1 MAQELYELPQGWE
14 WNTLK
19 GSCLKIKDGAH
30 ASPKSTDNGLPYVT
44 VRDIDSNGF
53 IDTQNCKKIRQEDFD
68 KLIAGNCSPTEGSV
82 LLSKDGTVGKVAVVN
97 GYQQF
102 VVLSSLAI
110 ITPKSETLSTYYLK
124 YFLLSPR
131 LQEYALKSKTG
142 AAIKRIV
149 LRNIAAFQIPVP
161 PLAEQERIVAKLDA
175 LFSRIDQAIAQLQ
188 HTQAQTKALFA
199 SALDAA
205 FNPYGNRK
213 ELPPRWCLV
222 DLGKTCTFIRGPFG
236 GSLKKAMFVPS
247 GYAVYEQ
254 QHAIKDQ
261 FTSIRYFVNEEKFNE
276 MKRFELHEGDLIM
289 SCSGT
294 MGKVAIA
301 PSQVQRGIINQALL
315 KLTMGESLLNT
326 FLLNWMR
333 SGGFTEALNELSSG
347 AAIKNVASVKILKQ
361 IQIPL
366 PPLAEQSKIVAQLDA
381 ISERTQAL
389 TTATSAQLEKLKAL
403 KASLLDAAFR
413 GQLPSDQ

>member
-1 MAQELYELPQGWE
+1 MAQELYELSKGWE
-14 WNTLK
+14 WNTLGDILEFK
-19 GSCLKIKDGAH
+19 TGFAFKAKQYSETGILIFRATNITKEGKISLKNCRYIPKNEEEEYGKYKLRLGDIILVMVGATTG
-30 ASPKSTDNGLPYVT
+30 KLGI
-44 VRDIDSNGF
+44 IDSSALPSLLN
-53 IDTQNCKKIRQEDFD
+53 QNQWRLEI
-68 KLIAGNCSPTEGSV
+68 NH
-82 LLSKDGTVGKVAVVN
+82 TV
-97 GYQQF
+97 
-102 VVLSSLAI
+102 
-110 ITPKSETLSTYYLK
+110 
-124 YFLLSPR
+124 LSPR
-131 LQEYALKSKTG
+131 YTYLCMLSFMPVFLESMQG
-142 AAIKRIV
+142 AAREFIKQKDFK
-149 LRNIAAFQIPVP
+149 LLKIPVP
-161 PLAEQERIVAKLDA
+161 PLAEQERIVSRLDK
-175 LFSRIDQAIAQLQ
+175 LFSRIDQTIAKLQ
-188 HTQAQTKALFA
+188 HSQAQTKALWA
-199 SALDAA
+199 SALDEA

-213 ELPPRWCLV
+213 ELPPRWHLV

-301 PSQVQRGIINQALL
+301 PAQIQRGIINQALL

-366 PPLAEQSKIVAQLDA
+366 PPLEEQAKIVAHLDA
-381 ISERTQAL
+381 ISERTKAL
-389 TTATSAQLEKLKAL
+389 EAATSLQLDQLKAL
-403 KASLLDAAFR
+403 KSSLLDAAFR
-413 GQLPSDQ
+413 GQL